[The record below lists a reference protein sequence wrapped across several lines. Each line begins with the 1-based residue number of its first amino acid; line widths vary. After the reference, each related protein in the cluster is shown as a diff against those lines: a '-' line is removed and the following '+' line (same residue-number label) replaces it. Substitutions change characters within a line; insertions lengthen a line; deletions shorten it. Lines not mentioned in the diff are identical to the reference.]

1 MSRIKNPKKNI
12 SFFLKGEFLSDR
24 NNQKNLPFVL
34 FIVMLLLINISI
46 SFNAERLILQTI
58 SLEKEVYD
66 LRLVYITTKS
76 DLMDLN
82 KRSVI
87 EKIVTPLGL
96 HSVTSPSNIIVKDE
110 E

>member
-1 MSRIKNPKKNI
+1 MSKIKSPKKNI
-12 SFFLKGEFLSDR
+12 SFFLKGEFLADR

-76 DLMDLN
+76 DLMDMN

-87 EKIVTPLGL
+87 EKIVSPLGL
-96 HSVTSPSNIIVKDE
+96 QSVTSPPNIIVKDE